1 MGEGFW
7 SVMAIIA
14 AVVLYVAAKVVFYI
28 RKSRQQW
35 REVDRSKLREW
46 EDEDEW

>member
-1 MGEGFW
+1 
-7 SVMAIIA
+7 MAIIA